1 MKTKILAI
9 LFTVFAAMGASAQ
22 TAMKYQVLVAD
33 AMGRALPD
41 TEVTVGVTIRAASA
55 TGDMMLNESHTVTT
69 SAAGIAY
76 LTIGADETAVNRLA
90 DLDWEGTPYFLE
102 VTVDSG
108 AGAVSLGTQ
117 QIMSVPRA
125 AYAATAGALVLTS
138 PSGKKFKVTID
149 DNGNVT
155 TTGF

>member
-1 MKTKILAI
+1 MRNTILAI
-9 LFTVFAAMGASAQ
+9 LFTFVALGATAQ
-22 TAMKYQVLVAD
+22 SAMKYQVLVAD
-33 AMGRALPD
+33 AMGNALPD
-41 TEVTVGVTIRAASA
+41 TDVTIGVTIRATSA
-55 TGDMMLNESHTVTT
+55 TGDIVLNESHAVTT
-69 SAAGIAY
+69 TAAGIAY

-108 AGAVSLGTQ
+108 AGAVSLGAH

-155 TTGF
+155 ATGF